1 MKKSTDDLEGNK
13 SDTSR
18 INVRFKSPFNR
29 KSEKP
34 TLVDIPEHSTTEVS
48 QEEVIVAES
57 RSTGMVD
64 KIKQLAHRRKS
75 TDPASESIAVA
86 DNEFPPDSDAIV
98 ETESVPSHFSEAVS
112 RYRPA
117 IERVVLNGLIDVAES
132 KLRDEIFLMSLFN
145 RACDI
150 ILAPLPGAVRLVI
163 PREMLLKWLMQNR
176 EPLLL
181 MLHEYKAAQSGEV
194 QQDAQSIPQPA
205 TEPPV
210 CLPPPDTS
218 PPQSK

>member
-1 MKKSTDDLEGNK
+1 MNDEIPPDNK
-13 SDTSR
+13 SVKKGLRDR
-18 INVRFKSPFNR
+18 LASPFNR
-29 KSEKP
+29 RREKGVP
-34 TLVDIPEHSTTEVS
+34 ADIPEPPDMEEEPEDSAVTESSPVR
-48 QEEVIVAES
+48 I
-57 RSTGMVD
+57 VD
-64 KIKQLAHRRKS
+64 KIKHLAHRRKS
-75 TDPASESIAVA
+75 TDPVSESVTVA
-86 DNEFPPDSDAIV
+86 DNETPPDSDVIV

-181 MLHEYKAAQSGEV
+181 MLHEYKAVQSGKV

-205 TEPPV
+205 TELPV
-210 CLPPPDTS
+210 CLTPPDTS
-218 PPQSK
+218 PPQDK

>member
-1 MKKSTDDLEGNK
+1 MNDGILPDDKSVKKGLRDRLT
-13 SDTSR
+13 
-18 INVRFKSPFNR
+18 SPFNR
-29 KSEKP
+29 KREKGVP
-34 TLVDIPEHSTTEVS
+34 ADIPEPPDMEEEPEDSAVTESSPV
-48 QEEVIVAES
+48 
-57 RSTGMVD
+57 RMVD
-64 KIKQLAHRRKS
+64 RIKQLAHRRKS
-75 TDPASESIAVA
+75 TDLASESGAVA
-86 DNEFPPDSDAIV
+86 DNEIPPDSDVIV

-181 MLHEYKAAQSGEV
+181 MLHEYKAAQSGKV
-194 QQDAQSIPQPA
+194 PQDAQSTPQLA

-210 CLPPPDTS
+210 CLTPPDTS
-218 PPQSK
+218 PPQGK